1 MLLIGI
7 TGGVGAGKTA
17 ILNYIK
23 ENYNSRILVAD
34 EIAHDQM
41 EPGTACYQTL
51 SELFSGEDIFL
62 PEGGF
67 DRLKLAKVIFND
79 TEKRNRLNAIV
90 HPAVHAYVMEQI
102 EAERKADKLDL
113 LVLEAA
119 LLIEAGYS
127 DVCDEI
133 WYIYTSRENRMHR
146 LMESRGYSKEKTET
160 IMASQLSEDEF
171 RKHCTVEID
180 NNGTHEES
188 FRQIDQALIARGITK

>member
-17 ILNYIK
+17 ILNYIR

-34 EIAHDQM
+34 EIAHAQM

-51 SELFSGEDIFL
+51 SDMFSKEDIFL

-67 DRLKLAKVIFND
+67 DRLKLAQVIFND
-79 TEKRNRLNAIV
+79 EEKRNRLNAVV
-90 HPAVHAYVMEQI
+90 HPAVHKYVMEQV
-102 EAERKADKLDL
+102 EAERAADRLDL

-146 LMESRGYSKEKTET
+146 LMESRGYSKQKTET
-160 IMASQLSEDEF
+160 IMASQLSEEEF
-171 RKHCTVEID
+171 RKHCAVEID

-188 FRQIDQALIARGITK
+188 FRQIDQALFARGITK

>member
-180 NNGTHEES
+180 NNGAHEES
-188 FRQIDQALIARGITK
+188 FRQIDRALIARGITK